1 MPFYGK
7 VVQKRV
13 VGGEGS
19 PWGLEEGWSVFV
31 GDVQSIWSLSELC
44 PDRIA

>member
-7 VVQKRV
+7 VVQNRV
-13 VGGEGS
+13 VGERGS

-31 GDVQSIWSLSELC
+31 GDIQSIWSL
-44 PDRIA
+44 IA